1 MYKEDCVYTP
11 EQDGRRSTPKAYVAS
26 LESRVRSLESILKS
40 HGISPTAIDE
50 GTSEDK
56 DKKALKPVNHGSDRL
71 KVREASGADD

>member
-1 MYKEDCVYTP
+1 MYTP